1 MTKDVLVSVR
11 GAHIADGETNNL
23 EVIMAGSYYFKNGKH
38 YIIYDEILEGE
49 EGSICNTIKANAD
62 SVDMIKG
69 GDARAHMIFQ
79 ENRPNVSCY
88 VTPYGQM
95 IRTFIDLDA
104 VGRDTHDHLKIQI
117 DYTLELNYEQTSQS
131 HIEIDVKSKA
141 TAKLNLK
148 EQ

>member
-23 EVIMAGSYYFKNGKH
+23 EVITAGSYYFKNGKH

-49 EGSICNTIKANAD
+49 EGSIRNTIKANAD

-79 ENRPNVSCY
+79 EMIVG
-88 VTPYGQM
+88 VTTDRIKINEGP
-95 IRTFIDLDA
+95 
-104 VGRDTHDHLKIQI
+104 DHLKIQI

>member
-23 EVIMAGSYYFKNGKH
+23 EVITAGSYYFKNGKH

-49 EGSICNTIKANAD
+49 EGSIRNTIKANAD

-79 ENRPNVSCY
+79 ENRPMIVG
-88 VTPYGQM
+88 VTTDRIKINEGP
-95 IRTFIDLDA
+95 
-104 VGRDTHDHLKIQI
+104 DHLKIQI

>member
-23 EVIMAGSYYFKNGKH
+23 EVITAGSFFFKNGKH

-49 EGSICNTIKANAD
+49 EGSIRNTIKANAD

-95 IRTFIDLDA
+95 I
-104 VGRDTHDHLKIQI
+104 VGVTTDRINEGPDHLKIQI